1 MRSVVAVILLL
12 LPQLAYAQA
21 GCQLAGVWELVSGST
36 DGVPYPASLHARK
49 LITRTHFAFIT
60 RDDGAIKDPRTAA
73 DTLAF
78 LQSMAAGSG
87 TYTVQGTTYTE
98 KPEFFPDPAYIGR
111 ELPFTCRVEGDRFY
125 QTGNVPV
132 LQNGV
137 RVGDV
142 KLEEVWRR
150 IE

>member
-1 MRSVVAVILLL
+1 MRSVVVVILLL
-12 LPQLAYAQA
+12 LPGPAYAQP
-21 GCQLAGVWELVSGST
+21 GCQLVGVWELVSGST
-36 DGVPYPASLHARK
+36 DGVPYPATLRARK
-49 LITRTHFAFIT
+49 FITRTHFAFIT
-60 RDDGAIKDPRTAA
+60 RDDAAIRDPRTAA

-78 LQSMAAGSG
+78 LQSMAAGGG
-87 TYTVQGTTYTE
+87 TYAVQGTTYTE
-98 KPEFFPDPAYIGR
+98 TPDFYPDPAYLGWK
-111 ELPFTCRVEGDRFY
+111 LPFTCRVEGDRFY

-137 RVGDV
+137 RVADV